1 MIVIHYIYIAW
12 DETVDG
18 LTLCYRGAVRVQS
31 TGRAGDTGHGEQ
43 GQYSTVQYSTV
54 QAGLVTLDTVSR
66 DNGTMGP
73 ADTADQRS
81 SGLCKY

>member
-43 GQYSTVQYSTV
+43 GQYSTVQYSTGR
-54 QAGLVTLDTVSR
+54 AGDTGHGEQGQWHNGASR
-66 DNGTMGP
+66 HGGP
-73 ADTADQRS
+73 AAYVNIE
-81 SGLCKY
+81 K